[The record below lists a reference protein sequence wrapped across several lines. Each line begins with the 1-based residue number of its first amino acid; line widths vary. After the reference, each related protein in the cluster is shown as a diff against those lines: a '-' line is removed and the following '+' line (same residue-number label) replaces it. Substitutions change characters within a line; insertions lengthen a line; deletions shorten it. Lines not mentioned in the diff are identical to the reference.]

1 MRRQS
6 SSTHQHVNTGKPM
19 TTRATVPPIDEVE
32 LERLMDMTT
41 GLISVASRTVAR
53 RFQGF
58 VTPEDVKQECYVWCM
73 RRHDKVAQWLD
84 VDQSDRQAVKA
95 GANQFI
101 TTMYRVAE
109 VYARGERAIILGY
122 RIEDEWFANTGV
134 IAELLPIV
142 LAGGYDGYEAP
153 EGDGSRSRR
162 DPAEGNSKLA
172 QLADVTAAWQAHPDP
187 LLERLYGT
195 SATRD
200 QIADE
205 WEISRPTLKD
215 RERKALKK
223 MVDFLGGESPHGGD
237 FD

>member
-1 MRRQS
+1 MGRLMTES
-6 SSTHQHVNTGKPM
+6 ATITPIKPEEM
-19 TTRATVPPIDEVE
+19 
-32 LERLMDMTT
+32 ERLMDMTT
-41 GLISVASRTVAR
+41 HLISIASRTVAR

-58 VTPEDVKQECYVWCM
+58 VTSDDLRQECYLWCM

-84 VDQSDRQAVKA
+84 VDQSDKAAVKS
-95 GANQFI
+95 GANQFMK
-101 TTMYRVAE
+101 TMYRVAE
-109 VYARGERAIILGY
+109 VYARKERADILGY

-223 MVDFLGGESPHGGD
+223 MVDFLGGESPYGGD